1 MGLSRGCGAATTPL
15 MGTRWRWVGFGVPIP
30 GGCGDGAPQGLQSPP
45 FGVSVPPPPLWG
57 VGLSIPMGHRGMW
70 EQGLPP
76 FWGQTCQ
83 GDAGCAMPPTGI
95 AATPTAIV
103 PTSPGGTGGLRLRSG
118 AAVGPSCCQWD
129 PDSRA
134 VRRLSSGLLWVWGFL
149 EVPWGAELLCLPFNP
164 RPFGGRKEEF
174 YFPVTVKTMEV
185 CWMFFSAAAPP
196 RLAVGSAPTP
206 QLRPTHCALLGPH
219 RGTGAIEDP
228 GLSAPHPSGLH
239 FPNPFP
245 SPAVGLQVPPHPIDP
260 PHTRGCDGIPTR
272 GQTPLRTPSISA
284 TKPCVL
290 PSPQPSSSGSEGD
303 PICPT
308 ASPHAWDHNRTQ
320 PWRGQTPLEPPGAD
334 VAPPPPPAV
343 GWGCLHPATP
353 QLHLQTYGT
362 PGEGRPHCSP
372 PGSVSSAPQHHPT
385 MGRQEGTKPHWGP
398 P

>member
-1 MGLSRGCGAATTPL
+1 MVSPSLEDVGTGLPRACSPPPL
-15 MGTRWRWVGFGVPIP
+15 GFLCPP
-30 GGCGDGAPQGLQSPP
+30 PP

-196 RLAVGSAPTP
+196 RLTVGSAPTP

-219 RGTGAIEDP
+219 RGTGAIGDP

-245 SPAVGLQVPPHPIDP
+245 SPAVGLQVPPP
-260 PHTRGCDGIPTR
+260 PHRS
-272 GQTPLRTPSISA
+272 TPHR
-284 TKPCVL
+284 
-290 PSPQPSSSGSEGD
+290 
-303 PICPT
+303 
-308 ASPHAWDHNRTQ
+308 R
-320 PWRGQTPLEPPGAD
+320 
-334 VAPPPPPAV
+334 
-343 GWGCLHPATP
+343 
-353 QLHLQTYGT
+353 
-362 PGEGRPHCSP
+362 
-372 PGSVSSAPQHHPT
+372 
-385 MGRQEGTKPHWGP
+385 M
-398 P
+398 